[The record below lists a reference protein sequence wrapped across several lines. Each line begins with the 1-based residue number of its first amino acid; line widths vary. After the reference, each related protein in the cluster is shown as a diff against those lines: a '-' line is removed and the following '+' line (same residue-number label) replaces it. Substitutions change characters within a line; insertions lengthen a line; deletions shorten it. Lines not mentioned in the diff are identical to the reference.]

1 MAALKY
7 MFSRTT
13 VALVGGGSCFGLG
26 YWFSENED
34 RLLSRSKY
42 TENHRES
49 GRVNINNF
57 STK

>member
-42 TENHRES
+42 TENNRES
-49 GRVNINNF
+49 GLR
-57 STK
+57 KYQ